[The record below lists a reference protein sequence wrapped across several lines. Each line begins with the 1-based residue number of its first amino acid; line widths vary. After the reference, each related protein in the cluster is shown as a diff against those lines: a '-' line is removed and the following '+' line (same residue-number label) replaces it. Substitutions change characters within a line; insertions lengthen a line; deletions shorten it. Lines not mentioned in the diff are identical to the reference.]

1 MAEQDKTVR
10 RQNKAAVTR
19 RINKI
24 DRFISEQDEG
34 KVREETEQLKTTF
47 ANFER
52 AHEKYHADLED
63 LDACDE
69 SDAYFFDVQNNYAK
83 TLDKVCEWL
92 NKRNPVDDK
101 ATVEVEQKPA
111 NGSPSNDVSTLMSLM
126 KFDIE
131 KFDGDPL
138 KFHGFKA
145 MFEQTFEKIT
155 SDDRVLMNHLMNN
168 TTGDAQNLIRRCSFL
183 NGGGYRR
190 AMELLTKRYG
200 NDHLIM
206 ENVISSLRQGKF
218 VSGAIDI
225 QALADEVSTGH
236 AILEQMGKVG
246 EIDCQTLIAA
256 VIDRL
261 PNYIQNRWRRQAI
274 ECRHER
280 QRYPNFEELVK
291 FLSTEADVAND
302 PVYGQSNQKGGK
314 PGKQTSVSSKQT
326 SEGAKLNSAFS
337 SNIS

>member
-34 KVREETEQLKTTF
+34 KVREETEQLKITF

-111 NGSPSNDVSTLMSLM
+111 NGSS
-126 KFDIE
+126 
-131 KFDGDPL
+131 
-138 KFHGFKA
+138 
-145 MFEQTFEKIT
+145 
-155 SDDRVLMNHLMNN
+155 
-168 TTGDAQNLIRRCSFL
+168 
-183 NGGGYRR
+183 
-190 AMELLTKRYG
+190 
-200 NDHLIM
+200 
-206 ENVISSLRQGKF
+206 
-218 VSGAIDI
+218 
-225 QALADEVSTGH
+225 
-236 AILEQMGKVG
+236 
-246 EIDCQTLIAA
+246 
-256 VIDRL
+256 
-261 PNYIQNRWRRQAI
+261 
-274 ECRHER
+274 
-280 QRYPNFEELVK
+280 
-291 FLSTEADVAND
+291 
-302 PVYGQSNQKGGK
+302 
-314 PGKQTSVSSKQT
+314 
-326 SEGAKLNSAFS
+326 
-337 SNIS
+337 